1 MKHPS
6 SDRTITSQL
15 TIPSDCQEMAKVD
28 EFLETFL
35 SRNDFQEAEADD
47 IVVAVQEG
55 VTNAIIHGNDQSI
68 QKQVNVVLQ
77 LSKFQLKITVT
88 DHGQGFDMDAIAD
101 PTHPENRLKS
111 NGRGMMFI
119 RTFMDEVI
127 SQIGPNGHEL
137 IMVRN
142 R

>member
-1 MKHPS
+1 M
-6 SDRTITSQL
+6 
-15 TIPSDCQEMAKVD
+15 D
-28 EFLETFL
+28 EFLEKFL
-35 SRNDFQEAEADD
+35 ARNGFQETEADD
-47 IVVAVQEG
+47 IVVAVQEA
-55 VTNAIIHGNDQSI
+55 VTNAIIHGNDQSL

-77 LSKFQLKITVT
+77 LSEFQLRITVT
-88 DHGQGFDMDAIAD
+88 DHGKGFDMDAIAD
-101 PTHPENRLKS
+101 PTDPENRLKS

-127 SQIGPNGHEL
+127 SRTAPGGHEL